1 MPYRLLLTAH
11 ERQSYSRSGL
21 LELASSPWCRITPD
35 GLASVLKELDIDVLK
50 VSRDSIMDST
60 FCALSPVMVD
70 AVMVDACVRAR
81 VWCARA
87 CVHVRVWC
95 TRVHARVRMCVCV

>member
-1 MPYRLLLTAH
+1 LPYRLLLTAH

-70 AVMVDACVRAR
+70 AVMVDAVMVDACVRVR
-81 VWCARA
+81 VWCAR
-87 CVHVRVWC
+87 
-95 TRVHARVRMCVCV
+95 VHARVCVCVCVCV